1 MAGLR
6 AGAIGRTGRGNFG
19 HGLHT
24 CYTDAPGVDLVAL
37 ADDDEAGR
45 AKAAADTDCA
55 NTYADYRQM
64 LEKEHL
70 DIVSVC
76 PRWVDCHE
84 AMITAALEVGCHVY
98 SEKPMTATPEAA
110 DRILT
115 LAESKGLKIAV
126 AHQAAY
132 LPQIQQIKAI
142 IDEGRIGKVLS
153 IRSAGKQDHRGGGED
168 MIVLGTH
175 LFNLMRLFVGEVESV
190 YGSVT
195 VGGRGISPED
205 VHEAGEPVGWIAG
218 DRVTALYGF
227 KNGVTATFESRQR
240 KSRDG
245 RPYGMEIIGERGAVA
260 FNADA
265 SKVTFLEDDAA
276 TPWDGDQLRSS
287 LYLEQAPLMSGNVL
301 AIADLVEAIKEDRD
315 PISSGVGARA
325 ALEMILGVYASQIS
339 GVPIPIPLENRT
351 HPLEDFR
358 KLVRATPQAR

>member
-6 AGAIGRTGRGNFG
+6 AGAIGRTGGGNFG

-24 CYTDAPGVDLVAL
+24 CYSDAPGVDLVAL

-45 AKAAADTDCA
+45 AQAAADTGCA
-55 NTYADYRQM
+55 NTYTDYRRM

-70 DIVSVC
+70 EIVSVC
-76 PRWVDCHE
+76 PRWVDCHDE
-84 AMITAALEVGCHVY
+84 MITAALEAGCHVY

-110 DRILT
+110 DRILA
-115 LAESKGLKIAV
+115 LAESRGLKIAV

-132 LPQIQQIKAI
+132 LPQIQQIKTV
-142 IDEGRIGKVLS
+142 IDDGRIGKVLS

-168 MIVLGTH
+168 LIVLGTH

-190 YGSVT
+190 YGRVT
-195 VGGRGISPED
+195 VGDHGIGPED

-227 KNGVTATFESRQR
+227 RNGVTATFESRQR
-240 KSRDG
+240 KRRDG

-265 SKVTFLEDDAA
+265 SKVTFLEDDAV
-276 TPWDGDQLRSS
+276 TPWDEGQLWPALS
-287 LYLEQAPLMSGNVL
+287 LDQAPLMSGNVL
-301 AIADLVEAIKEDRD
+301 AIADLVEAIEEDRD
-315 PISSGVGARA
+315 PISSGAGARA

-339 GVPIPIPLENRT
+339 GGTIPIPLENRK
-351 HPLEDFR
+351 HPLEDFH
-358 KLVRATPQAR
+358 KIGQAAPQTR